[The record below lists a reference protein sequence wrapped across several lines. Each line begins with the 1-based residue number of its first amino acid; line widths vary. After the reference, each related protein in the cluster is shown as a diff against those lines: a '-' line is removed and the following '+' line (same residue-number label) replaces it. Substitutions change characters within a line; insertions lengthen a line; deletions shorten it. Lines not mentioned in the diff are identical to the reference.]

1 MKNKNKISHLWE
13 TVVVLTIQSM
23 IMFLLRNAFEV
34 RLKTIKS
41 GKEVPTWLWTFLWAW
56 RAELFCRRKKWK
68 IKNLRIVLV
77 RHYSLHILIRQLSI
91 FSVRF
96 FRRNWDCRCF
106 STTQSVIMFF
116 CFRDTLDVRF
126 KTTKSASENAGE
138 NNCDCQRGFDQFCV
152 CAEMLYRLEMSNN

>member
-56 RAELFCRRKKWK
+56 RADFFCKRKKWK
-68 IKNLRIVLV
+68 IEKIKNRSRWALFTPHSHQAAVNFLGTLFPEKLRLSMLFNDAVCNHVFLFSG
-77 RHYSLHILIRQLSI
+77 YSWRALQNNKI
-91 FSVRF
+91 
-96 FRRNWDCRCF
+96 
-106 STTQSVIMFF
+106 
-116 CFRDTLDVRF
+116 CFRKCGRKKIVTVSVALIN
-126 KTTKSASENAGE
+126 SA
-138 NNCDCQRGFDQFCV
+138 CV
-152 CAEMLYRLEMSNN
+152 LKCCIG